1 MAAAAA
7 QECLALLTPLDAV
20 KYLEKKLIFLTLD
33 QWAKAN
39 QLHVVG
45 NRD

>member
-20 KYLEKKLIFLTLD
+20 KYLEKQIFLTLD